1 MTYNIKFYNPTSD
14 DFAIISDFVLKRSD
28 FIANNTSWSYQRFV
42 DWRYRHIEKEDAFCS
57 KTLIQFV
64 DESDEILGI
73 AINEDGN
80 NCLTLLTTIESPE
93 LYQKLIEDA
102 IDHLMIG
109 HETIYFELSE
119 RQTMEL
125 ACIRNMGFDEVGGSQ
140 KMKYALESMEI
151 DPIKSKDGFR
161 LVRLADEPM
170 YEQQGRLRA
179 SAFQGKTE
187 ISDEEVAERLALIEI
202 MKQSP
207 TFNPST
213 DILVVDSN
221 GKAVAGCEP
230 LVNFHTKDAEIE
242 RVCTHTDY
250 RNQGFS
256 KMVITEA
263 MSRLKDEGIK
273 YAYLSGWNDTTIHLY
288 KSFGPHQT
296 LKIFNFKYDR

>member
-1 MTYNIKFYNPTSD
+1 MKYNVKFYDPTSN

-28 FIANNTSWSYQRFV
+28 FIAQNTSWSYQRFV
-42 DWRYRHIEKEDAFCS
+42 DWRYGHIEKENEFCS
-57 KTLIQFV
+57 KTLIKFV
-64 DESDEILGI
+64 DESNEIFGI

-80 NCLTLLTTIESPE
+80 NCLTLLTTTESPE
-93 LYQKLIEDA
+93 LYQRLLEDA
-102 IDHLMIG
+102 VDYLMVG

-119 RQTMEL
+119 RQTMEMD
-125 ACIRNMGFDEVGGSQ
+125 CIRKMGFVEVGGSQ
-140 KMKYALESMEI
+140 KMRYALESMEI
-151 DPIKSKDGFR
+151 DTIKSKDGFR
-161 LVRLADEPM
+161 IISLAEEPM

-179 SAFQGKTE
+179 SAFQGRLE
-187 ISDEEVAERLALIEI
+187 ISEEEVAERLAHIEI

-213 DILVVDSN
+213 DILVVDSF

-242 RVCTHTDY
+242 RVCTHIDF

-256 KMVITEA
+256 RMVITEA
-263 MSRLKDEGIK
+263 MRRLKDEGIK

-288 KSFGPHQT
+288 KSFGPHQS
-296 LKIFNFKYDR
+296 LKIYNFKYER